1 MDTVNATTTTDTA
14 SSPDAASIPDA
25 TGAGS
30 TASTASPASTGGT
43 GSTASAADVNG
54 STADGAATG
63 DATGAR
69 SRIDELDARIIALV
83 QERRA
88 VSAGIQRARIEAGG
102 RRVHLAREMEILDR
116 YRGELGRP
124 GTQLAM
130 TLLALCRGAL

>member
-1 MDTVNATTTTDTA
+1 MDTVNATSPTDTTSTADATSTADITRTTDA
-14 SSPDAASIPDA
+14 D
-25 TGAGS
+25 GS
-30 TASTASPASTGGT
+30 TAE
-43 GSTASAADVNG
+43 
-54 STADGAATG
+54 GAAEG

-83 QERRA
+83 QERRS
-88 VSAGIQRARIEAGG
+88 VSAHIQQARIEAGG

>member
-1 MDTVNATTTTDTA
+1 MDTVNATSVEDTASTTDTTSTTGTTDA
-14 SSPDAASIPDA
+14 ENAENAAST
-25 TGAGS
+25 TGA
-30 TASTASPASTGGT
+30 TAAT
-43 GSTASAADVNG
+43 SANG
-54 STADGAATG
+54 SSADGAADG

-83 QERRA
+83 QERRE
-88 VSAGIQRARIEAGG
+88 VSAGIQQARIEAGG
-102 RRVHLAREMEILDR
+102 RRVHLTREMEILAR